1 MSQNPF
7 STIIDRLD
15 KVKDEFEG
23 EDVKVYLPRFA
34 AKSDL
39 TLNTVLEK
47 VEFEEEKNIT
57 STNKRLSISDGN
69 NRRVRPRDSW
79 PPRHVPSFSVHLSID
94 SASRDRRKWRGNCRV
109 GRFRLVPQHAELSLL
124 INEYIYFQGRRSRTR
139 YRRRNSS
146 PTSRSS
152 TSSWTSRRRVS
163 CLRVEWPFRR

>member
-1 MSQNPF
+1 MIVILPYKGQTLANMLQMMSQNPF

-69 NRRVRPRDSW
+69 NRRVRPRDS
-79 PPRHVPSFSVHLSID
+79 
-94 SASRDRRKWRGNCRV
+94 
-109 GRFRLVPQHAELSLL
+109 
-124 INEYIYFQGRRSRTR
+124 
-139 YRRRNSS
+139 
-146 PTSRSS
+146 
-152 TSSWTSRRRVS
+152 
-163 CLRVEWPFRR
+163 

>member
-1 MSQNPF
+1 MIVILPYKGQTLANMLQMMTQNPF

-69 NRRVRPRDSW
+69 NRRVRPRDS
-79 PPRHVPSFSVHLSID
+79 
-94 SASRDRRKWRGNCRV
+94 
-109 GRFRLVPQHAELSLL
+109 
-124 INEYIYFQGRRSRTR
+124 
-139 YRRRNSS
+139 
-146 PTSRSS
+146 
-152 TSSWTSRRRVS
+152 
-163 CLRVEWPFRR
+163 